1 MRVSSVLRPGLAIPA
16 ILLLLL
22 ALPCAGQQL
31 AKRLILKD
39 GSYQSAT
46 QWEVKGDRVRYY
58 SAERDEWEE
67 VPNSMVDWAATDKY
81 EKDRAAGVPPPGAV
95 DLDKELE
102 AERRAEEIRSPQV
115 SPGLH
120 LPPDGGI
127 LLLDTYQNTP
137 ELVELQQ
144 SGGEINRNTKH
155 NILRAAINPIASAKQ
170 TVEVPGAHAAIQAH
184 ATLPSI
190 YVNMTQEDQSSG
202 PGPQQPAEPW
212 DRFHIARMQQ
222 KNGKRI
228 VGDIKINPL
237 GKASQEQKLVPTTAE
252 QLTGGWVKVTPNQP
266 LAPGEYAVVEMLGKE
281 GMNLY
286 IWDFGVDPSAP
297 ANATVIKPDA
307 STSAPSDERPVLQKP
322 Q

>member
-1 MRVSSVLRPGLAIPA
+1 MSGKKCPTRWWIGRPPTNTKKIGPPEFHRQAPWISIRNWRPN
-16 ILLLLL
+16 
-22 ALPCAGQQL
+22 AG
-31 AKRLILKD
+31 R
-39 GSYQSAT
+39 
-46 QWEVKGDRVRYY
+46 
-58 SAERDEWEE
+58 
-67 VPNSMVDWAATDKY
+67 
-81 EKDRAAGVPPPGAV
+81 
-95 DLDKELE
+95 
-102 AERRAEEIRSPQV
+102 EEIRSPQV
-115 SPGLH
+115 SPGLR

-266 LAPGEYAVVEMLGKE
+266 LAPGRVCRGRNAGQGRHESLYLGFWCGSLRARE
-281 GMNLY
+281 CHGYQARGFL
-286 IWDFGVDPSAP
+286 P
-297 ANATVIKPDA
+297 AR
-307 STSAPSDERPVLQKP
+307 PSDERPVLQKP